1 MSLKPVTRH
10 AILVAGMLAAGAL
23 QAGSLA
29 DPTQPY
35 AARHVRGAPAIAAV
49 TVSAVLTSATRRV
62 AIVNGVVVQAG
73 GRVGDATIVEVLADG
88 VRYQRHGKEYVCHIA
103 SLAAKVRASTSKI
116 KAGPTVAASQEVSP

>member
-1 MSLKPVTRH
+1 VSLKPVTRR

-103 SLAAKVRASTSKI
+103 SLAAKVRAATSKI

>member
-1 MSLKPVTRH
+1 VIRKTCKRG
-10 AILVAGMLAAGAL
+10 AILVAGVMAASAM

-35 AARHVRGAPAIAAV
+35 GAKRARGAPVIAAV
-49 TVSAVLTSATRRV
+49 TVSAVVSSTTRRV

-88 VRYQRHGKEYVCHIA
+88 VRYQRQGKEYVSRIA
-103 SLAAKVRASTSKI
+103 PLAAKVRASTSRI

>member
-1 MSLKPVTRH
+1 MSLKPVTRR

-103 SLAAKVRASTSKI
+103 SLAAKVRAATSKI
-116 KAGPTVAASQEVSP
+116 KAGPTVATSQEVSP